1 MIQTLFEFISFGFI
15 QRALLTGCLVGTA
28 CAVLGVFLVLRRLS
42 LIGDGLAHITF
53 GSVALALFGGLYGM
67 SMVLVSLP
75 VVVLGSLGVLR
86 LSQTARLGGDAA
98 IGIVSSVGV
107 ACGVILSVL
116 GTGYGADLFSYLFG
130 SILAISTG
138 ELYVALVLCLVVVLV
153 IWRRYHDLVALTFNE
168 DLAATSGVSIR
179 FLNGLLAVMT
189 AFTVV
194 LAMRLVGIMLISAL
208 LILPASAALQIAR
221 SFKMTIV
228 MAILCSQLA
237 VVGGIVLSYLLNLP
251 SGATIILTAF
261 SIFLCALAY
270 RTFMNSR
277 LRD

>member
-194 LAMRLVGIMLISAL
+194 LAMRLVGIMLKNDHCYGNSLLATGGCGGNCSVVSAQSSFRCDDYFDGVQYFSL
-208 LILPASAALQIAR
+208 CFGLPNVYEF
-221 SFKMTIV
+221 SF
-228 MAILCSQLA
+228 A
-237 VVGGIVLSYLLNLP
+237 
-251 SGATIILTAF
+251 
-261 SIFLCALAY
+261 
-270 RTFMNSR
+270 
-277 LRD
+277 